1 MVNLIVSFLNPLNLK
16 FRNKRKIKTSN
27 IMQMNTKET
36 DKENDLEIKI
46 NESQIRVNSCK
57 KFYF

>member
-57 KFYF
+57 